1 LVINNTTA
9 KALGLT
15 IPPSLLERADELSNS
30 VDVRYW
36 LQADISFELNPKSYF
51 NAWGLNV
58 SETSD
63 DCLDCLFDALFSNRA
78 RSLG

>member
-1 LVINNTTA
+1 MA
-9 KALGLT
+9 
-15 IPPSLLERADELSNS
+15 
-30 VDVRYW
+30 
-36 LQADISFELNPKSYF
+36 QADISFELNPKSYF